1 MHSSITVSQLID
13 ESLTGDLIL
22 FNSRNTWY
30 APVIEYFTNS
40 KFSHVGMVVK
50 GVKVDG
56 QSVDMCML
64 ESGREPY
71 PDAVDGRYIFG
82 VRASPLSKVFE
93 DYEPGRGGYIYYRRL
108 TCKRTEGFYEQLS
121 ALINGVY
128 GDCYD
133 LLPQDWLRSA
143 FGVDIGETQRTGT
156 FWCSA
161 LVAYVYDKL
170 GFVDTETPWTLIQPT
185 QFSYY
190 EGRQLSFKGI
200 ELEPELVVTK

>member
-1 MHSSITVSQLID
+1 MHSSITVSKLVD

-30 APVIEYFTNS
+30 SPIIEYFTRS
-40 KFSHVGMVVK
+40 KFSHIGMVVK

-71 PDAVDGRYIFG
+71 PDTIDERYVFG

-93 DYEPGRGGYIYYRRL
+93 DYEPGRDGYIYYRQL
-108 TCKRTEGFYEQLS
+108 TCHRNADFYERVG
-121 ALINGVY
+121 AIINNVY
-128 GDCYD
+128 GDSYD

-143 FGVDIGETQRTGT
+143 FGGDIGATQRTSS

-161 LVAYVYDKL
+161 LIAYVYDEL
-170 GFVDTETPWTLIQPT
+170 GFVDRETPWTLIQPT

-190 EGRQLSFKGI
+190 EGRQLRLRDVD
-200 ELEPELVVTK
+200 LEPELLVTK